1 MRIRFVDVIP
11 RVLTR
16 FFTNRTELIRCER
29 QKLLDHRNLLHR
41 IDKLRVSK
49 INGIDLTL
57 SIRIQL
63 DADGTEQFF
72 QIRTIT
78 ELYDLTHHFETE
90 VTAESDSLAADS
102 SHHEVFTLLVKFLRL
117 MKHEALNVGVERARQ
132 TLIRSDNDDCRRT
145 GLFLVLDEE
154 GMRVAARR
162 SRQVR
167 NDIANL
173 VSVRTSLTHPIL
185 CLAHLRG
192 RNHFHRLGDLAR
204 VLHALDLSANFLC
217 TRHVVLSN

>member
-78 ELYDLTHHFETE
+78 ELYETE
-90 VTAESDSLAADS
+90 NTYVCRFFAAMNGETSD
-102 SHHEVFTLLVKFLRL
+102 TYRLLL
-117 MKHEALNVGVERARQ
+117 MKRADGTFYMRKLTVE
-132 TLIRSDNDDCRRT
+132 T
-145 GLFLVLDEE
+145 
-154 GMRVAARR
+154 
-162 SRQVR
+162 
-167 NDIANL
+167 
-173 VSVRTSLTHPIL
+173 
-185 CLAHLRG
+185 
-192 RNHFHRLGDLAR
+192 
-204 VLHALDLSANFLC
+204 
-217 TRHVVLSN
+217 